1 MMAQFTPDGIQI
13 LTCGTD
19 RKIAYWETL
28 DCSLVREVEG
38 SSVGALNCMD
48 ISPDGRFFVTGS
60 GDSIVKVW
68 EYDSADNTHV
78 GISHAA
84 IISACKFSPDGR
96 HVVTA
101 SADGEIIIWK
111 YSSVIA
117 EDSKSTGTA
126 SSTRRSRDGDKL
138 SLRKAEGGGDA
149 AVDETTRSTKKS
161 ASSCASKSMF
171 YKIFLT
177 IYKFNN
183 YIFQVVK
190 SGYQLSPIEAKDPR
204 EKCRKRKCLL
214 ADAHR

>member
-1 MMAQFTPDGIQI
+1 MKNYQFFRNRRCARKHVLMGNTMFMMAQFTPDGIQI

-38 SSVGALNCMD
+38 SSVGTLNCID
-48 ISPDGRFFVTGS
+48 ISSDGRFFVTGS
-60 GDSIVKVW
+60 GDSTVKIW

-101 SADGEIIIWK
+101 SADGEIVIWK
-111 YSSVIA
+111 YSSEISG
-117 EDSKSTGTA
+117 DSKSTSRTGRAA
-126 SSTRRSRDGDKL
+126 SSTRRSHGGDSDKL

-149 AVDETTRSTKKS
+149 AADETTRSTKKS
-161 ASSCASKSMF
+161 ASSCASKSIYILKYF
-171 YKIFLT
+171 Y
-177 IYKFNN
+177 NN
-183 YIFQVVK
+183 LHI
-190 SGYQLSPIEAKDPR
+190 
-204 EKCRKRKCLL
+204 
-214 ADAHR
+214 